1 MDVNSH
7 FRKLQESRLLIAVSE
22 SARDAAQQKLREVT
36 NKYQQQSV
44 LLRDV
49 LQQQAA
55 TASALDTY
63 QQALLGFWSAKADFE
78 KSLGEEQ

>member
-1 MDVNSH
+1 M
-7 FRKLQESRLLIAVSE
+7 LIAVSE

-36 NKYQQQSV
+36 NKYQEQSV

-49 LQQQAA
+49 LQQQAT
-55 TASALDTY
+55 TASALDSY

-78 KSLGEEQ
+78 KSLGEE